1 MNQASEAPE
10 YRMPPVEISALLDAQ
25 TTPDFSIDPN
35 GRWMLVLAK
44 PSLPPISELA
54 GPELRLAGMR
64 IDPDANGP
72 SRSGYYTGL
81 TLKRISDG
89 RERQI
94 RGLPKGGRI
103 GWPRWA
109 PDGSRVAF
117 TVRDGQGIRL
127 WWADVDSGVARQVTE
142 IRLNGIFGAPFAW
155 IPSGPG
161 RVPSLIVRAV
171 PEERG
176 EVPEAPRVPQG
187 PEVREN
193 TGQLAPSRTW
203 QDLLT
208 GAHDETLFEYYA
220 TSRLVVIAPDGSER
234 HVGAPGVIRRAEPAP
249 GGCHLLVETLHQPFS
264 YLAPHYRFPV
274 RVEVWHLDGRLIRE
288 LVDAPLAENVPIAF
302 DAVRDGP
309 RSFRWRNDA
318 EATVC
323 WVEAQDGGDPAAE
336 TDIRDRVYT
345 LSEPFDRA
353 PALLQSLELRF
364 AGVTWGD
371 GAMALVTE
379 RWWKTRRTRTW
390 RFAPDADSR
399 DRELLFDRS
408 WEDRYGDPGTP
419 VTTSNPEGRR
429 VLLTGD
435 CGRHLFLAG
444 GGASPEGDFP
454 FLDRFDLKTKSVE
467 RTWQCEPPYY
477 EQPVRLMD
485 EADGVLLT
493 LQETAQ
499 RPPNVFLRTLETG
512 NIRQLTE
519 FPHPAPQL
527 SKVRKE
533 IIRYG
538 RADGTGLNGALYL
551 PPGYS
556 DDDGPLPLLMWAYP
570 REYKSAGAAAQ
581 VTGSRYQFT
590 RVTWTSPLPWLTQ
603 GYAVLDGPSMP
614 IVEQDGVDANDSYV
628 TQLVS
633 SAEAAVEEVVRRG
646 VADRDRIAIG
656 GHSYGGFMAANLLAH
671 SDLFKAGIAR
681 SGAYNRTLT
690 PFGFQSEE
698 RTLWQAPEVYHA
710 MSAFMHADKIKA
722 PLLLIH
728 GQADNNSGTFPM
740 QSERLYNALKGHGA
754 TTRLVMLPHE
764 SHGYTARESVMHVFW
779 EMTEWLARHL

>member
-10 YRMPPVEISALLDAQ
+10 YRMPPEEISALLDAQ
-25 TTPDFSIDPN
+25 TTPDISIDPN

-64 IDPDANGP
+64 IDPDANGL

-81 TLKRISDG
+81 TLKRIPDG

-109 PDGSRVAF
+109 PGGSRVAF

-127 WWADVDSGVARQVTE
+127 WWADVDSGVARQVSE

-187 PEVREN
+187 PEIREN

-234 HVGAPGVIRRAEPAP
+234 YVGAPGVIRRAEPAP

-264 YLAPHYRFPV
+264 YLVPHYRFPV

-353 PALLQSLELRF
+353 PALLQSLELRY

-390 RFAPDADSR
+390 RFAPDADSH

-419 VTTSNPEGRR
+419 VTTLNPAGRR

-435 CGRHLFLAG
+435 CGRHLFLVG

-512 NIRQLTE
+512 NIRQLTA

-538 RADGTGLNGALYL
+538 RADGTGLNGTLYL

-581 VTGSRYQFT
+581 VTGSRYRFT

-614 IVEQDGVDANDSYV
+614 IVEQDGVEANDSYV

-710 MSAFMHADKIKA
+710 MSAFMHADRIKA